1 MIGNSELTLSPE
13 DYDKAFTEVSFLL
26 DMLIETI
33 TAFVGKSASS
43 LVVTAGRKMAGN
55 MPVHMTEK
63 TPAVALDELVRIF
76 RIQRMD
82 IGARLLGSE
91 AVVSMHDCPIGSVCS
106 NRKMELGS
114 QVCQMFHYYL
124 AGIVAELSGCPAR
137 PKTLTVGEHCTF
149 SLTFSAGAARPQL

>member
-1 MIGNSELTLSPE
+1 MIGKSELTLAPE

-33 TAFVGKSASS
+33 TAFVGKSTPS
-43 LVVTAGRKMAGN
+43 LVVAAGRRMAVN
-55 MPVHMTEK
+55 MPVHMAEK
-63 TPAVALDELVRIF
+63 SPTLALDELVRIF
-76 RIQRMD
+76 RIQRMEID
-82 IGARLLGSE
+82 AKLHGSE
-91 AVVSMHDCPIGSVCS
+91 AVVSMHDCPIGSVCK
-106 NRKMELGS
+106 NRQMELGS

-149 SLTFSAGAARPQL
+149 SLAFSVARPQL

>member
-1 MIGNSELTLSPE
+1 MIGNNELTLTSE

-33 TAFVGKSASS
+33 AAFVGKATPSLGVAS
-43 LVVTAGRKMAGN
+43 GRKMALN

-63 TPAVALDELVRIF
+63 TPAVALDELVRVLK
-76 RIQRMD
+76 IQRMD
-82 IGARLLGSE
+82 ISAKLQGSE
-91 AVVSMHDCPIGSVCS
+91 AVLTMHDCPIGSVCR

-114 QVCQMFHYYL
+114 QICQMFHYYV

-137 PKTLTVGEHCTF
+137 PKTITVGDHCSF
-149 SLTFSAGAARPQL
+149 SLTFSAARPQP

>member
-33 TAFVGKSASS
+33 TTFVGKSTPSLGVAS
-43 LVVTAGRKMAGN
+43 GRKMALN

-63 TPAVALDELVRIF
+63 TPAAALDELVRVL
-76 RIQRMD
+76 RIQRME
-82 IGARLLGSE
+82 IGARLEGSE
-91 AVVSMHDCPIGSVCS
+91 AVLSMHDCPIGSVCR
-106 NRKMELGS
+106 NRQMELGS
-114 QVCQMFHYYL
+114 EICQMFHYYI

-137 PKTLTVGEHCTF
+137 PKTLTVGENCTF
-149 SLTFSAGAARPQL
+149 SLTLSAARPQL